1 VIDAERFRRLFAA
14 VAAIGRTAG
23 GWTRAPWSDE
33 VREAE
38 RVVTAEAARSGLA
51 AAHDPAGNLWLTA
64 AGAPQRGLV
73 ASGSHLDTVPDGG
86 AFDGAL
92 GVVCAVCAIGALRDA
107 GVDGAERLAVISF
120 ADEEGWRFGTPI
132 YGSRVLC
139 GGYGPEILDR
149 RDAEGAR
156 LGDLAPAGP
165 FAARGLER
173 RLAAFVEVHVEQ
185 GRALAPAGA
194 ALGVA
199 TALAA
204 RSRFA
209 FACDGEANHAGTTPM
224 AGRRDALVA
233 AAGLVLAADRAARAE
248 PGAVA
253 TVGSLRVEPG
263 GSNVVPG
270 RAEGTLDVRAP
281 SAATRDRVLATIH
294 DAVPEAALAE
304 LARDDGVA
312 FAAPVREALQAGAAA
327 AGATAA
333 DLASYA
339 GHDAGVLQAAGVPAG
354 MLFVRSPDG
363 VSHSPREHADEADCL
378 AACETLAHGLRALL
392 AIPPTEG

>member
-1 VIDAERFRRLFAA
+1 VIDPARFRRLFAA
-14 VAAIGRTAG
+14 VADVGRDVE
-23 GWTRAPWSDE
+23 GWTRPPWSTPL
-33 VREAE
+33 REAE
-38 RVVTAEAARSGLA
+38 RLVTADAATSGLD
-51 AAHDPAGNLWLTA
+51 AAHDAAGNLWLTA
-64 AGAPQRGLV
+64 AGAPAHGLV
-73 ASGSHLDTVPDGG
+73 ASGSHLDTVPRGG

-92 GVVCAVCAIGALRDA
+92 GVVCAVCAVGALRDA
-107 GVDGAERLAVISF
+107 GVAGAERLAVISF

-132 YGSRVLC
+132 YGSRLLC
-139 GGYGPEILDR
+139 GGYGPEVLDR
-149 RDAEGAR
+149 RDAEGLR
-156 LGDLAPAGP
+156 LGDLAPPDP
-165 FAARGLER
+165 FAARGLQG

-194 ALGVA
+194 ALGIA

-204 RSRFA
+204 RARFV
-209 FACDGEANHAGTTPM
+209 FRCDGEANHAGTTPM
-224 AGRRDALVA
+224 ADRRDALVA

-253 TVGSLRVEPG
+253 TVGSLSVEPG

-270 RAEGTLDVRAP
+270 RVEGTLDVRAP
-281 SAATRDRVLATIH
+281 SAAGRDRVLA
-294 DAVPEAALAE
+294 AVRAAAPAAALAE

-312 FAAPVREALQAGAAA
+312 FAAPVREALRAAA
-327 AGATAA
+327 DETAATAL

-363 VSHSPREHADEADCL
+363 ISHSPREHADEADCL
-378 AACETLAHGLRALL
+378 RACETLAGALRALL
-392 AIPPTEG
+392 AIPPAEG

>member
-1 VIDAERFRRLFAA
+1 VIDAARFRRLFAA
-14 VAAIGRTAG
+14 VAAIGRDG
-23 GWTRAPWSDE
+23 DGWTRPPWSDAL
-33 VREAE
+33 RAAE
-38 RVVTAEAARSGLA
+38 RVVSEEAARSGLA
-51 AAHDPAGNLWLTA
+51 AAHDAAGNLWLTA
-64 AGAPQRGLV
+64 AGAPEGGLV
-73 ASGSHLDTVPDGG
+73 ASGSHLDTVPTGG

-92 GVVCAVCAIGALRDA
+92 GVVCAVCAVGALRDA
-107 GVDGAERLAVISF
+107 GVAGAERLAVLSF

-139 GGYGPEILDR
+139 GGYGSEILAR
-149 RDAEGAR
+149 RDAGGTR
-156 LGDLAPAGP
+156 LADVAPPDL
-165 FAARGLER
+165 FVARGLER

-204 RSRFA
+204 RSRLSFT
-209 FACDGEANHAGTTPM
+209 CEGEPNHAGTTPM
-224 AGRRDALVA
+224 TGRRDALVA

-253 TVGSLRVEPG
+253 TVGSLAVEPG

-270 RAEGTLDVRAP
+270 RVEGTLDVRAP
-281 SAATRDRVLATIH
+281 AADARDRVLAAI
-294 DAVPEAALAE
+294 AAAAPQAALAE

-312 FAAPVREALQAGAAA
+312 FAAPVREALLAAAAA
-327 AGATAA
+327 AGTTAV

-378 AACETLAHGLRALL
+378 AACETLAGALRALL
-392 AIPPTEG
+392 AVPPSGG